1 MRTLATCAL
10 LLGWLDV
17 ATARGGTIAGRV
29 IDSASAP
36 VAGVSV
42 YARDDGEGHGA
53 AVTDPD
59 GRFAIDAPAG
69 DYTVTFF
76 FGEVAMERRGIH
88 VADDGAP
95 ATWISQRLPAPW
107 TSDEVEPPPAPVPAW
122 TATAPLLARRDHLG
136 LAALDP
142 RIRPGTTVTTI
153 SGALRLPG
161 APPIVGEFVDRLT
174 AQVGPA
180 DAALP
185 GASGGTLDATLVTPP
200 ARMAGLIALELGPD
214 ARFVALHTA
223 AIDHGHTWWSTGV
236 ALART
241 GATAGREGEHQ
252 AQLMTTMGAADE
264 ASGGGQVNLIGTW
277 LGDGGR
283 DLWGDAQGTLR
294 TDEARHEL
302 TFGITGETL
311 TPPAGA
317 AIGRASSAPAPAVD
331 RVAGR
336 LALTRRWRGAGGHA
350 TRIGGEVGMGRAD
363 AAEHGDVRA
372 YLDDT
377 WRPTASW
384 RIAAAVRWDR
394 RELGTARADAVLP
407 RLVVA
412 WEPTRADALTLF
424 AAAER
429 VARLDEVQLGAWR
442 DGAAPGVD
450 RAAVGASRALTDDVQ
465 LEVALRGRRPTGAGA
480 PPERGV
486 DGVLRWLPRGGFAG
500 ELAGST
506 LEGVATARASYA
518 RTRGTRTLG
527 VAAIG
532 RLDRAGHGWGAA
544 AQWTRRVGGARGQLR
559 GALELFDLDDA
570 RARSGRLTLTAAW

>member
-1 MRTLATCAL
+1 MKLIATLGFGLACLEIGA
-10 LLGWLDV
+10 
-17 ATARGGTIAGRV
+17 AHAGTIDGRV
-29 IDSASAP
+29 IDIARAP
-36 VAGVSV
+36 VAGVTVVASRG
-42 YARDDGEGHGA
+42 ALQQTAITADDGTYA
-53 AVTDPD
+53 LDVP
-59 GRFAIDAPAG
+59 PG
-69 DYTVTFF
+69 DYLLTYY
-76 FGEVAMERRGIH
+76 FGEVVVERRGIH
-88 VADDGAP
+88 VTDERAV
-95 ATWISQRLPAPW
+95 TVNQRLPSPW
-107 TSDEVEPPPAPVPAW
+107 VEDDDAPPPPPPVPAW

-142 RIRPGTTVTTI
+142 RVRPGTTATTVA
-153 SGALRLPG
+153 GALRLPG
-161 APPIVGEFVDRLT
+161 APPIVGEFVDRL
-174 AQVGPA
+174 AVLPGPA

-185 GASGGTLDATLVTPP
+185 GASGGTLDATLAARP
-200 ARMAGLIALELGPD
+200 ARMAGLLALELGPD

-223 AIDHGHTWWSTGV
+223 AIDHGHSWWSSGV

-241 GATAGREGEHQ
+241 GAADGREGAHQ
-252 AQLMTTMGAADE
+252 AQLMTTIGGDDE
-264 ASGGGQVNLIGTW
+264 PTGGGQVSLLGTW

-294 TDEARHEL
+294 ADDGRREV

-311 TPPAGA
+311 TPPAGDA
-317 AIGRASSAPAPAVD
+317 AGRATGASTPAAVD

-394 RELGTARADAVLP
+394 RELGIARADAVLP

-412 WEPTRADALTLF
+412 WEPTRDDALTVF

-442 DGAAPGVD
+442 DGAAPGFD
-450 RAAVGASRALTDDVQ
+450 RAAVGASRALGDDVQ
-465 LEVALRGRRPTGAGA
+465 LEVALRGRRATVAGA
-480 PPERGV
+480 PTERGV
-486 DGVLRWLPRGGFAG
+486 DGALRWLPHGGFAG

-518 RTRGTRTLG
+518 CTRGARTLG
-527 VAAIG
+527 VAAVG
-532 RLDRAGHGWGAA
+532 RVDRAGHGWGAA
-544 AQWTRRVGGARGQLR
+544 AQWARRVGERSGRLR
-559 GALELFDLDDA
+559 GALELFDLDDPH
-570 RARSGRLTLTAAW
+570 ARSGRLTLAADW